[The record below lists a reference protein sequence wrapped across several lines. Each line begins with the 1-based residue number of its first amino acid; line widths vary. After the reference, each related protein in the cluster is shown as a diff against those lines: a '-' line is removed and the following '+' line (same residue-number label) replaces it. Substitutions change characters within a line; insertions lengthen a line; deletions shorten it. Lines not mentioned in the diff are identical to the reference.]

1 MRTVERIGD
10 STEVENWVPLWCI
23 TGAIRPEAAMMVDVT
38 GGVEWFGFRSFCA
51 LTLLAL
57 RPRMP
62 RHGGS
67 TMPTYISLCR
77 WTQQGAQT
85 IKESPARLDA
95 AKKSL
100 AADNVKI
107 LHFYL
112 TTGSHDMV
120 LIADAPNDEAMAK
133 AMLST
138 ISQGKITT
146 QTSRAFTEDEFRKIV
161 RSL

>member
-1 MRTVERIGD
+1 
-10 STEVENWVPLWCI
+10 
-23 TGAIRPEAAMMVDVT
+23 
-38 GGVEWFGFRSFCA
+38 
-51 LTLLAL
+51 
-57 RPRMP
+57 
-62 RHGGS
+62 
-67 TMPTYISLCR
+67 MPTYISLCR

-95 AKKSL
+95 AKKAL

-112 TTGSHDMV
+112 TTGSHDIV
-120 LIADAPNDEAMAK
+120 LIAEAPNDEAMAK

-146 QTSRAFTEDEFRKIV
+146 QTSRAFTEDEYRKIV